1 MKILFI
7 GGTGTLSKDTVVLA
21 EKNNNEIYLFNRGN
35 NNNFNSEKIKYIKGD
50 IYNIKDTKNLIKDY
64 DFDVVIDY
72 LVFSLDVLK
81 DRINL
86 FQNKT
91 KQYIYISTAT
101 VFPPSENTITEESK
115 KGNDGWIYSKRKLE
129 CEKYLENNKDNLG
142 FFYTIVRPYLTYD
155 NRRIPFPLISKVSC
169 WNLLYRIQNDLPII
183 MCGNGQQKITITN
196 TKDFAY
202 ALYSL
207 LLNEKSYN
215 DDFNLV
221 GNTVVTWNDI
231 INNIEDCL
239 GKKAKVIYVD
249 SEKVVRKISS
259 QREEILFDKSQDHV
273 FDNSKIKN
281 IVPNFS
287 VNNNIHEDIKSTISN
302 LLENNSLHIF
312 DGRWNIAENI
322 LSNKYGKYDK
332 CVVSKKDIFINWFY
346 DSSCMY
352 NIRKIWH
359 SCFKW
364 S

>member
-1 MKILFI
+1 MKVISRNDKISVFLM
-7 GGTGTLSKDTVVLA
+7 GENVLDKD
-21 EKNNNEIYLFNRGN
+21 NIMGQ
-35 NNNFNSEKIKYIKGD
+35 IKELIIK
-50 IYNIKDTKNLIKDY
+50 
-64 DFDVVIDY
+64 
-72 LVFSLDVLK
+72 LK
-81 DRINL
+81 RKY
-86 FQNKT
+86 NKT
-91 KQYIYISTAT
+91 ISGFYRVNIY
-101 VFPPSENTITEESK
+101 
-115 KGNDGWIYSKRKLE
+115 
-129 CEKYLENNKDNLG
+129 
-142 FFYTIVRPYLTYD
+142 
-155 NRRIPFPLISKVSC
+155 
-169 WNLLYRIQNDLPII
+169 
-183 MCGNGQQKITITN
+183 
-196 TKDFAY
+196 
-202 ALYSL
+202 
-207 LLNEKSYN
+207 
-215 DDFNLV
+215 
-221 GNTVVTWNDI
+221 
-231 INNIEDCL
+231 
-239 GKKAKVIYVD
+239 
-249 SEKVVRKISS
+249 EKVVRKISS